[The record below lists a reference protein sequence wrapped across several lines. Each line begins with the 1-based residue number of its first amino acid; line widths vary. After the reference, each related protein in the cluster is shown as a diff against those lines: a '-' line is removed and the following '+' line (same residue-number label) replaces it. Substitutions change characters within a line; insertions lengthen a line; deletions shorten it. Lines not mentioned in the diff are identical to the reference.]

1 MSDDRATAVLFAAK
15 GELAMREV
23 SLREPASD
31 ECVIATHYS
40 SISAGTEKLLFT
52 GKLPG
57 MPHLVYPLVPGY
69 EAAGIV
75 ESVGPDAIGIAVGD
89 EVFVGGSMCY
99 TDVNAAFGGQSS
111 RTVKKAAQLVKLH
124 GIPLAHAPLLA
135 LAATSLHGV
144 LRVPTVAG
152 KRVAVVGMG
161 AIGQFAARFLATMG
175 CAALYEADIATD
187 RLGRV
192 AGCTSIDLNATSLA
206 EAVPGGLDIVF
217 EATGASGVIGACA
230 KALAMGGTIVL
241 LSYYDELQTPFVD
254 LFIKEATL
262 VASREWAHPDLLA
275 ARDAIADG
283 AVRVDDL
290 ATTIIPVERYDDA
303 YARAFGDSSTLKVVL
318 QWA

>member
-1 MSDDRATAVLFAAK
+1 MTDARARAVIFAGA
-15 GELAMREV
+15 GELTMREV
-23 SLREPASD
+23 SLREPAAD

-57 MPHLVYPLVPGY
+57 MSQLMYPLVPGY
-69 EAAGIV
+69 EAAGVIA
-75 ESVGPDAIGIAVGD
+75 SVGADVRGLAVGD

-111 RTVKKAAQLVKLH
+111 HTVKKAEQLVPLH

-144 LRVPTVAG
+144 RKAPAVAG

-175 CAALYEADIATD
+175 CEALYEADIAVD
-187 RLGRV
+187 RLGHV
-192 AGCTSIDLNATSLA
+192 AGASSIDLNGTTLA
-206 EAVPGGLDIVF
+206 EAAPKLDVVF
-217 EATGASGVIGACA
+217 ECTGNSTLIAPCA
-230 KALAMGGTIVL
+230 KALVMGGTIVL
-241 LSYYDELQTPFVD
+241 LSYYDTLTTPFVD
-254 LFIKEATL
+254 VFLKEAVL
-262 VASREWAHPDLLA
+262 VPSREWAHPDLLA

-283 AVRVDDL
+283 AVRVGDL
-290 ATTIIPVERYDDA
+290 ATTIIPVENYDDA
-303 YARAFGDSSTLKVVL
+303 YARAFGDLSTMKVVL